1 MIGRTGVSGVI
12 KRQVGLMSKS
22 KNRMRDAQLEV
33 MSRDVPRL
41 TYNPE
46 RGITKARSQ
55 GYLLAQMYRSGNP
68 RMPQPFY
75 PDTFMDST
83 GQIKKFRRF
92 GDFSERQNIAR
103 KIREQRQIE
112 ASFMP
117 GMISSNYG
125 AALNRATG
133 KKFTT
138 I

>member
-1 MIGRTGVSGVI
+1 
-12 KRQVGLMSKS
+12 
-22 KNRMRDAQLEV
+22 
-33 MSRDVPRL
+33 
-41 TYNPE
+41 
-46 RGITKARSQ
+46 
-55 GYLLAQMYRSGNP
+55 
-68 RMPQPFY
+68 
-75 PDTFMDST
+75 MDST

-133 KKFTT
+133 KNLLLSNISAGKLRNNQAVMDFEEFISRKEDPISTKQAIKKIAPSIT
-138 I
+138 LNKDLDNYFKS